1 VNEYLLLENA
11 DDPGVVCFQ
20 LKAPVTPS
28 QLKISTSGGTETRKS
43 NPNMH

>member
-1 VNEYLLLENA
+1 MKKA
-11 DDPGVVCFQ
+11 DDRGVACFQ

-28 QLKISTSGGTETRKS
+28 QLKTSTSGGTDTRKS

>member
-1 VNEYLLLENA
+1 MKKA
-11 DDPGVVCFQ
+11 DDRGVACFQ

-28 QLKISTSGGTETRKS
+28 QLKISTSGGIDTKKS